1 MKTILPV
8 ITLLAALSAT
18 PLFAEEGMKCGCMK
32 KPDEKSEMQKKMDAK
47 MKAEAAEIGA
57 LIDQMNSTTGERKVE
72 AMAAL
77 LNRLI
82 QERKAMHEKMA
93 AMHEKM
99 APEKKPGEAA
109 KPAEHDHEHK
119 ADGAAAKPAEHQH

>member
-1 MKTILPV
+1 MKTSLLT

-18 PLFAEEGMKCGCMK
+18 PLLADDGMKCCCMK
-32 KPDEKSEMQKKMDAK
+32 EHEAKAEMQKKMEAK
-47 MKAEAAEIGA
+47 MKAAEAELNA
-57 LIDQMNSTTGERKVE
+57 LLEQVNSTTGEKKVE

-77 LNRLI
+77 LNKML

-99 APEKKPGEAA
+99 AQEKKPEGEEA
-109 KPAEHDHEHK
+109 KPAEHKH
-119 ADGAAAKPAEHQH
+119 